1 MFERCPLKSNNKCGY
16 AGYDKQ
22 NRLRCGFA
30 TNPNFVSELK
40 VCPLAQKKAR
50 RKKEMILGWRSGS
63 GVLAFIINA
72 LCEGLSSIY
81 SHLQTS
87 TPSYDALEDFNKECN
102 HKGQVYHCKKCDS
115 DIIDDF
121 GS

>member
-1 MFERCPLKSNNKCGY
+1 MWLCYKSKFCVGVKGMSSG
-16 AGYDKQ
+16 A
-22 NRLRCGFA
+22 
-30 TNPNFVSELK
+30 
-40 VCPLAQKKAR
+40 KKGKT
-50 RKKEMILGWRSGS
+50 KKEMILGWRSRS

-115 DIIDDF
+115 DIVDDF